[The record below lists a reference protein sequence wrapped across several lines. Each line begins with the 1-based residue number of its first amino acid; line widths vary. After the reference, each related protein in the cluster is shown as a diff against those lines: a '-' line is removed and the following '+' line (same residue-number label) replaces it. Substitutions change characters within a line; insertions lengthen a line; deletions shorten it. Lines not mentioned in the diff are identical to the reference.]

1 MARSEFM
8 KVIKQFVDGVEQ
20 KATEATQDAGIAM
33 YDLMQTPIG
42 LGGLMPVDTYT
53 LQRSLESSIDG
64 SVMGTGAFSYRGSLK
79 KLKLGET
86 HSTQRARIT
95 RPDGRP
101 MDYAVAQEYW
111 GPPEARHF
119 TKGATALWLTFVEQ
133 AVKGS
138 GAHA

>member
-8 KVIKQFVDGVEQ
+8 KTIKAFVDGLEDRV
-20 KATEATQDAGIAM
+20 TEVTQEAGIAM
-33 YDLMQTPIG
+33 YDFMQTPIG

-53 LQRSLESSIDG
+53 LQNSLQSSING
-64 SVMGTGAFSYRGSLK
+64 TITGTGAYSYRNALEQ
-79 KLKLGET
+79 LKLGDT
-86 HSTQRARIT
+86 HSTVRARIT

-119 TKGATALWLTFVEQ
+119 TTGATSMWLTFVEWS
-133 AVKGS
+133 VRGGS
-138 GAHA
+138 AHA